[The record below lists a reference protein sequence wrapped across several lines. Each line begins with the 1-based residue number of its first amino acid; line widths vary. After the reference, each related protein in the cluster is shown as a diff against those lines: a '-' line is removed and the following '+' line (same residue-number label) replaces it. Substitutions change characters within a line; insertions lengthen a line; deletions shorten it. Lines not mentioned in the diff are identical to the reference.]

1 MNKIKWI
8 LIVDDEPDIID
19 SVKELLY
26 LTFGEDKLK
35 IVGSCDGSDATFKVK
50 NQKFDCIIT
59 DMKMPRKEGDAF
71 IASVRQ
77 NLFNSDTPVIM
88 LTSYPNEKVLA
99 ENRFVYLVTKPYK
112 HSELTK
118 VVTNQLKLGGGS
130 ERLAA
135 DMVNNILASS
145 RSFFTTLFDESQ
157 FEVESPR
164 AMAPDINLD
173 YEFVTQLSFY
183 EDGIHNS
190 FSMLFSNDC
199 LEKIAEKTSKG
210 EKKDSATV
218 AKALGH
224 SILKYSMS
232 GKKNSEFKHQIQ
244 TLPRQQAH
252 SDLLK
257 KRGLIIP
264 IVCGDLRF
272 SIIACAE
279 KKRRMAA

>member
-1 MNKIKWI
+1 MNKNKWI

-19 SVKELLY
+19 SVRELLH

-59 DMKMPRKEGDAF
+59 DMKMPKKEGDAF

-88 LTSYPNEKVLA
+88 LTSFPNDKVLE

-112 HSELTK
+112 HSELTSI
-118 VVTNQLKLGGGS
+118 VTNQLKLGGGS

-145 RSFFTTLFDESQ
+145 QSFFTTLFKDSQ
-157 FEVESPR
+157 FEVESPK
-164 AMAPDINLD
+164 AMSADAELD
-173 YEFVTQLSFY
+173 YQFVTQLSFY

-190 FSMLFSNDC
+190 FSMLFSSDC
-199 LEKIAEKTSKG
+199 LDKIAEKTSKG
-210 EKKDSATV
+210 DKKDSATV

-224 SILKYSMS
+224 SILKYSMT
-232 GKKNSEFKHQIQ
+232 GKKKSEFKHQIQ
-244 TLPRQQAH
+244 TLSRQEAN
-252 SDLLK
+252 SDLMR

-264 IVCGDLRF
+264 ITCGGLRF
-272 SIIACAE
+272 SILACAE